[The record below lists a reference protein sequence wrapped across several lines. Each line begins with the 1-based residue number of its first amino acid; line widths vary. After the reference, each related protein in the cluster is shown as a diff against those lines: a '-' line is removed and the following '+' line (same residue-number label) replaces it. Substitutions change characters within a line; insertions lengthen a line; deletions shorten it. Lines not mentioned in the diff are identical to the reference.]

1 MDEKLQS
8 GAQEINEP
16 LTSSAEAAEAAAA
29 KIEEVRE
36 AANEAAEMPEA
47 SAEAAEQAA
56 EAAVETA
63 EAATEEAEETLS
75 PEAAF
80 VEAMMADTRPAEDL
94 PIEELP
100 LVEKPVR
107 SAEAPRLSKG
117 KIAAIVIAA
126 ALLLAG
132 LVTLTIYLTRSKS
145 PAGPEL
151 TAEEVG
157 EHSRVDMN
165 EMMKYGPFAYT
176 DEALAEKYNAQVV
189 AKVGDHELKNG
200 LLQIFYW
207 SMVYQDLNENADY
220 LSFRGPDT
228 SRPFA
233 EQKYGENVNWEQH
246 YLQTALDYYL
256 QNVSLYDE
264 AVKAGTELSAESQ
277 DLLDNLPQN
286 LTEQAANYGF
296 DNVEDYLAQSF
307 GPGVSM
313 DDYLEYYRIS
323 SLAFTHASQLQKDI
337 TVNAD
342 EISEFYDAH
351 AEDYAAKGVEKT
363 DQNVVNVRHILAMPE
378 QDTDSDGDGANDSS
392 SEDAWSAAEGR
403 INTIYDEWKKDPT
416 EDNFAD
422 LASSM
427 TDDPGSA
434 ENGGLYENIY
444 PGQMVEE
451 FADWCFDPARKPGD
465 TGIVRTDYGYH
476 LMYFSS
482 EGDKPYWQIVTEEEC
497 IYDKFNK
504 IIDELFSKY
513 EIKPNYKNIHLYD
526 TIAAD
531 AASEAAKEGEVEP

>member
-8 GAQEINEP
+8 GEQK
-16 LTSSAEAAEAAAA
+16 LTESLSQSSEAAETIAAE
-29 KIEEVRE
+29 IG
-36 AANEAAEMPEA
+36 EAAEKTAETAAVPETAA
-47 SAEAAEQAA
+47 SQAEQAG
-56 EAAVETA
+56 EAAA
-63 EAATEEAEETLS
+63 ENEEEVLS

-80 VEAMMADTRPAEDL
+80 VEAMMADQRPAEDL

-100 LVEKPVR
+100 LAEKPVR
-107 SAEAPRLSKG
+107 SPEKPKLSKG
-117 KIAAIVIAA
+117 KIAVIVIAA
-126 ALLLAG
+126 VALLAG
-132 LVTLTIYLTRSKS
+132 LIVLAIHFTSGKGQ
-145 PAGPEL
+145 AGPEL

-157 EHSRVDMN
+157 EKSRVDMN

-176 DEALAEKYNAQVV
+176 DEAQAEKYNDKVV

-233 EQKYGENVNWEQH
+233 EQKYGETVNWEQH

-277 DLLDNLPQN
+277 DLMDNLAEN
-286 LTEQAANYGF
+286 LTEQATSYGF
-296 DNVEDYLAQSF
+296 DNVEDYIAQSF
-307 GPGVSM
+307 GPGVTM
-313 DDYLEYYRIS
+313 DDYMEYYRLS
-323 SLAFTHASQLQKDI
+323 SLAFTHASKLQKDI
-337 TVNAD
+337 TVTAD
-342 EISEFYDAH
+342 EIGQFYDAH
-351 AEDYAAKGVEKT
+351 AEDYAAKGVEKI
-363 DQNVVNVRHILAMPE
+363 DQNVVNVRHILVMPE
-378 QDTDSDGDGANDSS
+378 QDVDSDGDGANDSG
-392 SEDAWSAAEGR
+392 SEDAWASAEGR
-403 INTIYDEWKKDPT
+403 INTIYDEWKKNPT
-416 EDNFAD
+416 EENFAE
-422 LASSM
+422 LAGSKSE
-427 TDDPGSA
+427 DPGSA
-434 ENGGLYENIY
+434 QNGGLYENIY

-482 EGDKPYWQIVTEEEC
+482 EGDRPYWQIVAEQEC

-504 IIDELFSKY
+504 VIDELFSKY
-513 EIKPNYKNIHLYD
+513 EIKPNYKNVHLFD
-526 TIAAD
+526 TIAVN
-531 AASEAAKEGEVEP
+531 AAKDTETTETEP

>member
-29 KIEEVRE
+29 EIEEVRE

-56 EAAVETA
+56 EAAVGTA

-165 EMMKYGPFAYT
+165 EMMKYGPFTYT
-176 DEALAEKYNAQVV
+176 DEALAEKYNAQVA

-256 QNVSLYDE
+256 CRPPWTIISRTSLS
-264 AVKAGTELSAESQ
+264 T
-277 DLLDNLPQN
+277 
-286 LTEQAANYGF
+286 T
-296 DNVEDYLAQSF
+296 
-307 GPGVSM
+307 
-313 DDYLEYYRIS
+313 R
-323 SLAFTHASQLQKDI
+323 
-337 TVNAD
+337 
-342 EISEFYDAH
+342 
-351 AEDYAAKGVEKT
+351 
-363 DQNVVNVRHILAMPE
+363 R
-378 QDTDSDGDGANDSS
+378 
-392 SEDAWSAAEGR
+392 
-403 INTIYDEWKKDPT
+403 
-416 EDNFAD
+416 
-422 LASSM
+422 
-427 TDDPGSA
+427 
-434 ENGGLYENIY
+434 
-444 PGQMVEE
+444 
-451 FADWCFDPARKPGD
+451 
-465 TGIVRTDYGYH
+465 
-476 LMYFSS
+476 
-482 EGDKPYWQIVTEEEC
+482 
-497 IYDKFNK
+497 
-504 IIDELFSKY
+504 
-513 EIKPNYKNIHLYD
+513 
-526 TIAAD
+526 
-531 AASEAAKEGEVEP
+531 